1 MAFAKYFMMQTL
13 FQISLKQKVYCRI
26 LLKKEREKR
35 LLNGGLVGDLY
46 LLNKLSGRHEFTTQ
60 II

>member
-35 LLNGGLVGDLY
+35 LLNGGLVGEIKPL
-46 LLNKLSGRHEFTTQ
+46 Q
-60 II
+60 IFISFE